1 MTEIA
6 AVFGSGVL
14 LDGEAKPTVNRRKLG
29 SIVFGDEKRMR
40 DLEKIVWPHVEAKI
54 KQEIVEYKER
64 AAEDKEPVIVVEAAV
79 LLDAGW
85 QDSILDGVWV
95 VRVPRE
101 VAIDRITTT
110 RQLSRDEAIKRI
122 EGQQSRRGIGNL
134 SDEIKNKVVT
144 STIDN
149 AGSLEELEAQLKAS
163 LSDPNAWY

>member
-1 MTEIA
+1 VTEIA

-85 QDSILDGVWV
+85 QNSILDGVWV